1 MLVNIKHKEVKVRR
15 PNSHLFK
22 GEDKFT
28 GTVTYSV
35 VGSVDRQPIR
45 LSLGTEEK
53 NAAIRRV
60 KKLETACAEG
70 PTSTLWLELEES
82 LPLKTFK
89 FFADRIG
96 YIRSTPTRAARPTW
110 ANLCDAFELE
120 MERLAENKRRGA
132 TKQTI
137 SENTC
142 KRYRQVIRHFSAFLG
157 DVNTL
162 LSTINKSTI
171 EMFKVARQKS
181 IQNLKQARGGSSI
194 ALDIA
199 ILHRVFKFAV
209 EKELMAQKP
218 IDLKNESKPGANP
231 QNGARDFTAEELGKL
246 REAADLVNDGGKIR
260 KRRTEWEKKL
270 REGTGGDLFIF
281 LVLRWTGLRGS
292 DAVGLRWKDIHFDRG
307 TNGEI
312 QVLTQKRSKV
322 AIIPLSTE
330 LKVALEEAHSKRK
343 PRPDDPVLLNPE
355 NGEPF
360 LSRKRLYER
369 CKAMGVRAGV
379 KRVTPHCFRD
389 TFACDMLARGVDI
402 YDVAK
407 MLADTVDTVE
417 RHYAQFVPA
426 ARDAVQ
432 TRMDTGVGIEERAKL
447 AQTRGQKVAVFPT
460 RRTG

>member
-15 PNSHLFK
+15 PNSHLFD
-22 GEDKFT
+22 GEEKFT

-35 VGSVDRQPIR
+35 VGSVEHQPIG

-53 NAAIRRV
+53 SAALRRV

-82 LPLKTFK
+82 LPAKTFK
-89 FFADRIG
+89 FFADSVG
-96 YIRSTPTRAARPTW
+96 YVRSSPIRAARPTW
-110 ANLCDAFELE
+110 ANLRDAFELE
-120 MERLAENKRRGA
+120 MERLIENKRRGA
-132 TKQTI
+132 TKQVL
-137 SENTC
+137 SEGSR
-142 KRYRQVIRHFSAFLG
+142 KRYLQTIRHFSSFLADG
-157 DVNTL
+157 NTL

-171 EMFKVARQKS
+171 EMFKVSRQKA
-181 IQNLKQARGGSSI
+181 IEKLKQARGGSSI

-209 EKELMAQKP
+209 EKELMSQKP

-231 QNGARDFTAEELGKL
+231 QNGARDFNAEELGKL
-246 REAADLVNDGGKIR
+246 REAAGLVNDGGEIR

-270 REGTGGDLFIF
+270 QDATGGDLFMF

-292 DAVGLRWKDIHFDRG
+292 DAVGLRWKDVRFDRG

-312 QVLTQKRSKV
+312 EVLTQKRGKI

-330 LKVALEEAHSKRK
+330 LKSALEEAHSKRK
-343 PRPDDPVLLNPE
+343 PSPEDRVLLNPE

-360 LSRKRLYER
+360 QSRKRLYER
-369 CKAMGVRAGV
+369 CKALGHRAGI

-432 TRMDTGVGIEERAKL
+432 SRMDTGVGIEERAKL
-447 AQTRGQKVAVFPT
+447 AQTRGQKVAVFPA
-460 RRTG
+460 RGR

>member
-1 MLVNIKHKEVKVRR
+1 MLTNIKYKEVKVRR
-15 PNSHLFK
+15 PNSHLFT

-35 VGSVDRQPIR
+35 VGSVDHQPIR

-53 NAAIRRV
+53 AAAIRRV

-82 LPLKTFK
+82 LPLKTFEC
-89 FFADRIG
+89 FADRIG
-96 YIRSTPTRAARPTW
+96 YVKSTPTRAARPTW
-110 ANLCDAFELE
+110 ANLRDSFELE
-120 MERLAENKRRGA
+120 MERLIENKRRGA

-137 SENTC
+137 SETTRS
-142 KRYRQVIRHFSAFLG
+142 RYLQTIRHFGAFLMDG
-157 DVNTL
+157 NTL
-162 LSTINKSTI
+162 LSMINKSTI
-171 EMFKVARQKS
+171 EMFKVARQKA
-181 IQNLKQARGGSSI
+181 IAELKQARGGSSV

-199 ILHRVFKFAV
+199 ILHRIFKFAV
-209 EKELMAQKP
+209 EKELMVQNP

-231 QNGARDFTAEELGKL
+231 QSGARDFTADELGKL
-246 REAADLVNDGGKIR
+246 REAADLVNDGGKLR
-260 KRRTEWEKKL
+260 KRRTDWEKKL
-270 REGTGGDLFIF
+270 YGATGGDLFIF
-281 LVLRWTGLRGS
+281 LVLRWTGLRGG
-292 DAVGLRWKDIHFDRG
+292 DAVGLRWRDIHFDRG

-312 QVLTQKRSKV
+312 QVLTQKRSKI

-330 LKVALEEAHSKRK
+330 LRNALAEAHSKRK

-360 LSRKRLYER
+360 LNRSRLYER
-369 CKAMGVRAGV
+369 CKAIGQRAGV

-432 TRMDTGVGIEERAKL
+432 SRMDTGVGIEERAKL
-447 AQTRGQKVAVFPT
+447 AETRGKNVAVFPA
-460 RRTG
+460 RGR

>member
-1 MLVNIKHKEVKVRR
+1 MLVNIKYKEVKVRR

-35 VGSVDRQPIR
+35 VGSVDHEPIR

-53 NAAIRRV
+53 SAALRRV

-70 PTSTLWLELEES
+70 SSSTLWLELEES
-82 LPLKTFK
+82 LPLRTFK
-89 FFADRIG
+89 CFADRIG
-96 YIRSTPTRAARPTW
+96 YVRSTPTRAVRPTW
-110 ANLCDAFELE
+110 ANLRDAFELE
-120 MERLAENKRRGA
+120 MERLIENKRRGA
-132 TKQTI
+132 TKQTF
-137 SENTC
+137 SEGSR
-142 KRYRQVIRHFSAFLG
+142 KRYRQVMQHFSAFLG
-157 DVNTL
+157 DGNTL
-162 LSTINKSTI
+162 LNTINKSTI
-171 EMFKVARQKS
+171 EMFKVARQKA
-181 IQNLKQARGGSSI
+181 IEKLKQARGGSSI
-194 ALDIA
+194 ALDMA

-209 EKELMAQKP
+209 ERELMVQKP

-231 QNGARDFTAEELGKL
+231 QNGARDFNAAELGKL

-270 REGTGGDLFIF
+270 QDATGGDLFIF
-281 LVLRWTGLRGS
+281 LVLRWTGLRGG
-292 DAVGLRWKDIHFDRG
+292 DAVGLSWKDVRFDRG

-312 QVLTQKRSKV
+312 EVLTQKRGKI

-330 LKVALEEAHSKRK
+330 LKSALEEAYSKRK
-343 PRPDDPVLLNPE
+343 PGPEDPVLLNPE

-360 LSRKRLYER
+360 LTRKRLYER
-369 CKAMGVRAGV
+369 CKALGLRAGI

-432 TRMDTGVGIEERAKL
+432 SRMDTGVGIEERAKL
-447 AQTRGQKVAVFPT
+447 AQTRGQKVAVFPA
-460 RRTG
+460 RGR